1 MTVQTQ
7 DDILALMAKRLAEYR
22 AERNLTIEEFADLLG
37 TTPRT
42 LYRIARGETVPR
54 PTTIRRF
61 AKALGVQASEI
72 TELARASEPK
82 EVL

>member
-1 MTVQTQ
+1 MTAQVE
-7 DDILALMAKRLAEYR
+7 DDILAIMVKRLAEYR

-54 PTTIRRF
+54 PSTIRRF
-61 AKALGVQASEI
+61 A
-72 TELARASEPK
+72 ARLKVEPSDIVEFTRDQGK
-82 EVL
+82 GII